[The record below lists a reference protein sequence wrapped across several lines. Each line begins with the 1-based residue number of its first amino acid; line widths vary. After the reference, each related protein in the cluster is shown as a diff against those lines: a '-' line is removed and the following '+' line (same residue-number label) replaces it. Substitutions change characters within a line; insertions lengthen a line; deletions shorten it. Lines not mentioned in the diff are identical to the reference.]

1 MSENNNTKPIA
12 TEEPQPKPNAKKKQV
27 KKIGLQ
33 SALDMLT
40 SAMEYIRAEGV
51 EIGVRQSE
59 KYGAVV
65 TLPNIK
71 ALQNDWFEPLPNQP
85 NQEDG
90 LPNQ

>member
-1 MSENNNTKPIA
+1 
-12 TEEPQPKPNAKKKQV
+12 
-27 KKIGLQ
+27 
-33 SALDMLT
+33 
-40 SAMEYIRAEGV
+40 MEYIRAEGV